1 MQRICRSLAIV
12 PIIQPLIPDPSPCI
26 PAPCPLS
33 GRVVLV
39 TRPGEQAQE
48 LRELLTALGAEV
60 LEQPG
65 ITVSDPPDWSPVD
78 AALERIAGYDWLVFS
93 SSNGV
98 KRLLDRLLLRGGS
111 LEQLATVKLAAIGP
125 GTAAELVR
133 YGLAADVVPQEYR
146 AESLAEALAPHAAG
160 KRFLLARASRGRQV
174 LPEQL
179 TAAGGIVEQVVV
191 YSTNDVETADPQIA
205 AALAAGRVDWVT
217 VTSSAIARAIV
228 GLFGEQLR
236 KARLA
241 SISPVTSQTLR
252 ELGHPPAA
260 EAAEYTMAGLVA
272 AIAAC
277 PQLSTEVLSTEYS
290 FPALSTGCSGPA
302 SGILPVH
309 LPAAYEVAPLA
320 GCQPREL
327 LTAWPVPL

>member
-1 MQRICRSLAIV
+1 M
-12 PIIQPLIPDPSPCI
+12 
-26 PAPCPLS
+26 
-33 GRVVLV
+33 LV

-48 LRELLTALGAEV
+48 LCELLTAIGAEV

-78 AALERIAGYDWLVFS
+78 AALAQIASYDWLVFS

-111 LEQLATVKLAAIGP
+111 LAQLVAVRLAAIGP

-133 YGLAADVVPQEYR
+133 YGLTANVVPKEYR
-146 AESLAEALAPHAAG
+146 AESLAKALAPHAAG

-179 TAAGGIVEQVVV
+179 IAAAGIVEQIVV
-191 YSTNDVETADPQIA
+191 YSTNDVETADPQVA

-228 GLFGEQLR
+228 GLFGKELR

-252 ELGHPPAA
+252 ESGHPPAA

-272 AIAAC
+272 AIADHS
-277 PQLSTEVLSTEYS
+277 QGSTES
-290 FPALSTGCSGPA
+290 
-302 SGILPVH
+302 
-309 LPAAYEVAPLA
+309 
-320 GCQPREL
+320 
-327 LTAWPVPL
+327 